1 MPIKPSPPH
10 RLNLVIPGIPD
21 NTPLG
26 HISADHAS
34 GADHAVI
41 RDISSFKDDD
51 IASNPAMLTNM
62 NFSIG
67 IPLFFD
73 RGILSKSMVM
83 VVNLYAFTKEAP
95 PPISIRMF
103 AAIEQSLLKKQ
114 LLPILTTASSV
125 FMMENPLLQVT
136 SFPIYNCLP

>member
-21 NTPLG
+21 NTPLS
-26 HISADHAS
+26 HMPAYNAS
-34 GADHAVI
+34 GADHTVI
-41 RDISSFKDDD
+41 GNIRSLEDDD
-51 IASNPAMLTNM
+51 IAPNPAMLTNM

-73 RGILSKSMVM
+73 RGILFKSVVM
-83 VVNLYAFTKEAP
+83 VVNLYAFTKETP
-95 PPISIRMF
+95 PPISIRVF

-114 LLPILTTASSV
+114 LSPILTTASFV

-136 SFPIYNCLP
+136 SFPMYN